1 MQKKHKPAI
10 LFIFLAFCWVQAH
23 AHHLAVVVH
32 QQNPAENVTSS
43 ELAKIFK
50 TETKKW
56 PDGHDVVVVVNRNSP
71 AAMQI
76 VERLSGMPAAKEKAF
91 LAGHKNSF
99 ILAESDDEVLDLVAK
114 EPGALGMVDVHGID
128 SRIKVLKVD
137 GKLPLEKAYL
147 PH

>member
-1 MQKKHKPAI
+1 
-10 LFIFLAFCWVQAH
+10 
-23 AHHLAVVVH
+23 
-32 QQNPAENVTSS
+32 
-43 ELAKIFK
+43 
-50 TETKKW
+50 
-56 PDGHDVVVVVNRNSP
+56 
-71 AAMQI
+71 MQI